1 MKLLESFSIRDLL
14 NNKKFAVTFSIVA
27 AFIIWLILS
36 LYQTPERE
44 QTFTDVPLTINTKGT
59 VVEELGMGIINDV
72 SDVKISVTVYG
83 PNYVVSSLDSQ
94 DLTVTAS
101 LSDVTAPGTYVLSLN
116 PVKTNKRGDYT
127 FVNISPSSIT
137 AKFDYIDTQE
147 FDVVPQAEGVSAVSN
162 LIAEAPVLSS
172 TDDAK
177 ITIKGP
183 RTEMKKISSVVAY
196 KEVNKV
202 LESTTSFD
210 ADIKLFDEEGNELD
224 KEPFDIEKERVKISV
239 PISKKATFNLVPTFT
254 NAPSDDAKNNLS
266 IKLDV
271 DTITVIGPPNTIDSM
286 QNVELSPID
295 YTQISKSNG
304 TFTLTPV
311 FPDGV
316 KSLDNIEQVVAQI
329 NTSALSEKT
338 FNISNIE
345 FINKADSITTA
356 SATNIK
362 NVKICGPSRV
372 VRNLTEDDFK
382 AVVDLKGKATGE
394 YTMNVTITCH
404 SNPVVWQVGKYTVS
418 VTLN

>member
-72 SDVKISVTVYG
+72 SDIKISVTVYG

-183 RTEMKKISSVVAY
+183 RTEMKKIASVVAY

-224 KEPFDIEKERVKISV
+224 KKPFDIEKETVKISV

-304 TFTLTPV
+304 TFTLAPV

>member
-1 MKLLESFSIRDLL
+1 MKRLSSFSIKELL
-14 NNKKFAVTFSIVA
+14 YNKKFAVTFSIVT
-27 AFIIWLILS
+27 AFVIWLIIS

-59 VVEELGMGIINDV
+59 VVEELGMDIINDI
-72 SDVKISVTVYG
+72 SDARISVTVFG
-83 PNYVVSSLDSQ
+83 PNYIVSSLDSN

-101 LSDVTAPGTYVLSLN
+101 LSDVTAPGTYVLQLN
-116 PVKTNKRGDYT
+116 PVKSDKGEDYS
-127 FVNISPSSIT
+127 FVSIYPSSIT

-147 FDVVPQAEGVSAVSN
+147 FDVIPQAEGVSAVSN

-172 TDDAK
+172 TDNAK
-177 ITIKGP
+177 ITVKGP
-183 RTEMKKISSVVAY
+183 RAEMKKIGSVVAF
-196 KEVNKV
+196 KAVNKV

-210 ADIKLFDEEGNELD
+210 ADIKLLDADGNELD
-224 KEPFDIEKERVKISV
+224 KKPFTIETETVKISV
-239 PISKKATFNLVPTFT
+239 PISKKATFRLETTFS
-254 NAPSDDAKNNLS
+254 NAPSDDAKNNLN

-271 DTITVIGPPNTIDSM
+271 DSITVIGPPNTIDSM
-286 QNVELSPID
+286 QNVQLSPID

-304 TFTLTPV
+304 TFNLTPI

-329 NTSALSEKT
+329 NTSALAERT

-345 FINKADSITTA
+345 FINKAESITTA

-362 NVKICGPSRV
+362 NVKICGPSMV

-382 AVVDLKGKATGE
+382 AVVDLKGKSSGE

>member
-1 MKLLESFSIRDLL
+1 MPRTTL
-14 NNKKFAVTFSIVA
+14 A
-27 AFIIWLILS
+27 LS
-36 LYQTPERE
+36 LMLTP
-44 QTFTDVPLTINTKGT
+44 
-59 VVEELGMGIINDV
+59 
-72 SDVKISVTVYG
+72 
-83 PNYVVSSLDSQ
+83 
-94 DLTVTAS
+94 
-101 LSDVTAPGTYVLSLN
+101 
-116 PVKTNKRGDYT
+116 
-127 FVNISPSSIT
+127 
-137 AKFDYIDTQE
+137 
-147 FDVVPQAEGVSAVSN
+147 
-162 LIAEAPVLSS
+162 
-172 TDDAK
+172 
-177 ITIKGP
+177 
-183 RTEMKKISSVVAY
+183 
-196 KEVNKV
+196 
-202 LESTTSFD
+202 
-210 ADIKLFDEEGNELD
+210 
-224 KEPFDIEKERVKISV
+224 
-239 PISKKATFNLVPTFT
+239 
-254 NAPSDDAKNNLS
+254 
-266 IKLDV
+266 
-271 DTITVIGPPNTIDSM
+271 VIGPPNTIDSM

-329 NTSALSEKT
+329 NTSALSERT

>member
-116 PVKTNKRGDYT
+116 PVKTNKREDYT

-147 FDVVPQAEGVSAVSN
+147 FDLVPQAEGVSAVSN

-183 RTEMKKISSVVAY
+183 RTEMKKIANVVAY

-210 ADIKLFDEEGNELD
+210 ADIKLFDVDGNELD
-224 KEPFDIEKERVKISV
+224 KKPFDIEKETVKISV

-271 DTITVIGPPNTIDSM
+271 DSITVIGPPNTIDSM

-295 YTQISKSNG
+295 YTLISKSNG

-329 NTSALSEKT
+329 NTSALGEKT

>member
-183 RTEMKKISSVVAY
+183 RTEMKKITSVVAY

-224 KEPFDIEKERVKISV
+224 KKPFDIEKETVKISV

-329 NTSALSEKT
+329 NTSALSERT

>member
-1 MKLLESFSIRDLL
+1 MKRLESFSIRELL
-14 NNKKFAVTFSIVA
+14 YNKKFAVTFSIVT
-27 AFIIWLILS
+27 AFIIWLIIS

-44 QTFTDVPLTINTKGT
+44 QTFTNVPLTINTKGT
-59 VVEELGMGIINDV
+59 VVEELGMGIVNDI
-72 SDVKISVTVYG
+72 SDVEVSVTVYG
-83 PNYVVSSLDSQ
+83 PNYVVSSLNSD

-101 LSDVTAPGTYVLSLN
+101 LSDVTEPGTYVLRLS
-116 PVKTNKRGDYT
+116 PAKSNKREDYNL
-127 FVNISPSSIT
+127 VNISPASIT

-147 FDVVPQAEGVSAVSN
+147 FDVTPQAEGVSAVSN

-172 TDDAK
+172 TDDSK

-183 RTEMKKISSVVAY
+183 RTEIKKIASVVAF
-196 KEVNKV
+196 KSVNKV

-210 ADIKLFDEEGNELD
+210 ASIKLLDEDGNELD
-224 KEPFDIEKERVKISV
+224 KTPFEIETETVKISV
-239 PISKKATFNLVPTFT
+239 PISKKATFKLETTFT
-254 NAPSDDAKNNLS
+254 NAPSDDAKNNLN

-271 DTITVIGPPNTIDSM
+271 DSITVIGPPNTIDGM
-286 QNVELSPID
+286 QNVALSPID

-304 TFTLTPV
+304 KFNLTPV

-316 KSLDNIEQVVAQI
+316 KSLDNVEQIVAEI
-329 NTSALSEKT
+329 NTSSLSERT
-338 FNISNIE
+338 FNISNVE

-372 VRNLTEDDFK
+372 LRNLTEDDFK
-382 AVVDLKGKATGE
+382 AVIDLKGKAKGE

>member
-1 MKLLESFSIRDLL
+1 MKRLESFSIRELL
-14 NNKKFAVTFSIVA
+14 YNKKFAVTFSIVT
-27 AFIIWLILS
+27 AFAMWLVIS

-44 QTFTDVPLTINTKGT
+44 QTFTDVPLTLNTKGT
-59 VVEELGMGIINDV
+59 VVEELGMGVVNDI
-72 SDVKISVTVYG
+72 SDVDVSVTVYG
-83 PNYVVSSLDSQ
+83 PNYVVSSLDSD

-101 LSDVTAPGTYVLSLN
+101 LSDVTEPGTYVLRLSLA
-116 PVKTNKRGDYT
+116 KSNKRDDYNL
-127 FVNISPSSIT
+127 VNISPASIT

-147 FDVVPQAEGVSAVSN
+147 FEVVPQAEGVSAVAN

-172 TDDAK
+172 TEDAK
-177 ITIKGP
+177 LTIKGP
-183 RTEMKKISSVVAY
+183 RAEMKKINSVVAF
-196 KEVNKV
+196 KSVNKV

-210 ADIKLFDEEGNELD
+210 ANIKLLDAEGNELD
-224 KEPFDIEKERVKISV
+224 KAPFEIETETVKISV
-239 PISKKATFNLVPTFT
+239 PISKKATFNFQPTFI
-254 NAPSDDAKNNLS
+254 NAPSDDAKNNLN

-271 DTITVIGPPNTIDSM
+271 GSITVIGPPNTIDSM
-286 QNVELSPID
+286 QDIALSPID

-304 TFTLTPV
+304 KFTLTPV

-316 KSLDNIEQVVAQI
+316 KSLDNVEQIVAEI
-329 NTSALSEKT
+329 NTSSLSEKT
-338 FNISNIE
+338 FNISNVE
-345 FINKADSITTA
+345 FINKAESITTA

-382 AVVDLKGKATGE
+382 AVIDLKGKATGE
-394 YTMNVTITCH
+394 YTMNVTIVCH

>member
-196 KEVNKV
+196 KEVNKI

-210 ADIKLFDEEGNELD
+210 ANIKLFDEEGNELD
-224 KEPFDIEKERVKISV
+224 KKPFDIEKETVKISV

>member
-1 MKLLESFSIRDLL
+1 MKRLKSFSIRELL
-14 NNKKFAVTFSIVA
+14 YNKKFAVTFSIVT
-27 AFIIWLILS
+27 AFAMWLIIS

-59 VVEELGMGIINDV
+59 VVEELGMGVVNDL
-72 SDVKISVTVYG
+72 SDIEVSVTVYG
-83 PNYVVSSLDSQ
+83 PNYVVSSLDSE

-101 LSDVTAPGTYVLSLN
+101 LSDVTEPGTYVLRLSQAKSNRREDYSL
-116 PVKTNKRGDYT
+116 VS
-127 FVNISPSSIT
+127 ISPSSIT

-147 FDVVPQAEGVSAVSN
+147 FDVIPQAEGVSAVSN

-172 TDDAK
+172 TEDAK
-177 ITIKGP
+177 LTIKGP
-183 RTEMKKISSVVAY
+183 RAEMKKIHSVVAF

-210 ADIKLFDEEGNELD
+210 AAIKLLDADGNELD
-224 KEPFDIEKERVKISV
+224 KTPFEIETETVKISV
-239 PISKKATFNLVPTFT
+239 PISKKATFNFATTFV

-266 IKLDV
+266 ISLDV
-271 DTITVIGPPNTIDSM
+271 NSITVIGPPNTIDGM

-295 YTQISKSNG
+295 YTQISKSNAK
-304 TFTLTPV
+304 FTLNPV

-316 KSLDNIEQVVAQI
+316 KSLDNIEQVVAEI
-329 NTSALSEKT
+329 KTSSLSERT
-338 FNISNIE
+338 FNISNVE
-345 FINKADSITTA
+345 FINKSESITSA

-372 VRNLTEDDFK
+372 LRNLTEDDFK
-382 AVVDLKGKATGE
+382 AVIDLKGKSTGE
-394 YTMNVTITCH
+394 YTMNVIITCH

-418 VTLN
+418 VTLK

>member
-1 MKLLESFSIRDLL
+1 MKRLPSFSIKDLL
-14 NNKKFAVTFSIVA
+14 YNKKFAVTFSILT
-27 AFIIWLILS
+27 AFVIWLIIS

-44 QTFTDVPLTINTKGT
+44 QTFNDVPLSINTKGT
-59 VVEELGMGIINDV
+59 VVEELGMGIINDISEARV
-72 SDVKISVTVYG
+72 SVTVYG
-83 PNYVVSSLDSQ
+83 PNYVVSSLDDE
-94 DLTVTAS
+94 DLIVTAS
-101 LSDVTAPGTYVLSLN
+101 LSDVTSPGTYVLQLT
-116 PVKTNKRGDYT
+116 PVKANKRDDYS
-127 FVNISPSSIT
+127 FVSIYPSSIS

-147 FDVVPQAEGVSAVSN
+147 FEVVPQAEGVSAVSN

-172 TDDAK
+172 TDNSK

-183 RTEMKKISSVVAY
+183 RAEMKKIASVIAVA
-196 KEVNKV
+196 KVNKV
-202 LESTTSFD
+202 LDVTTSFD
-210 ADIKLFDEEGNELD
+210 AQIKLLDADGNEID
-224 KEPFDIEKERVKISV
+224 KTPFTLGADTVKISV
-239 PISKKATFNLVPTFT
+239 PISKKATFNLVPTFS

-266 IKLDV
+266 IKLDI
-271 DTITVIGPPNTIDSM
+271 DSITVIGPPNTIDSM
-286 QNVELSPID
+286 QNIQLSPID

-304 TFTLTPV
+304 TFNLTPV

-316 KSLDNIEQVVAQI
+316 KSLDNVEQIVAQI
-329 NTSALSEKT
+329 NTSSLAEKT

-372 VRNLTEDDFK
+372 IRNLTESDFK
-382 AVVDLKGKATGE
+382 AIVDLKGKSSGE

>member
-1 MKLLESFSIRDLL
+1 MKRLKSFSIKELL
-14 NNKKFAVTFSIVA
+14 YNKKFAVTFSIVT
-27 AFIIWLILS
+27 AFVLWLIIS

-59 VVEELGMGIINDV
+59 VVEELGMGIVNDV
-72 SDVKISVTVYG
+72 SDIDVSVTVFG
-83 PNYVVSSLDSQ
+83 PNYIVSTLDSE

-101 LSDVTAPGTYVLSLN
+101 LSDVTAPGTYVLRLS
-116 PVKTNKRGDYT
+116 PAKSNKRDDYSL
-127 FVNISPSSIT
+127 VSISPSSIT

-147 FDVVPQAEGVSAVSN
+147 FDITPQAEGVSAVSN
-162 LIAEAPVLSS
+162 LIAEAPVLSNAA
-172 TDDAK
+172 DAK
-177 ITIKGP
+177 LTIKGP
-183 RTEMKKISSVVAY
+183 RTEMKKIASVVAF

-210 ADIKLFDEEGNELD
+210 AEIKLLDADGNELD
-224 KEPFDIEKERVKISV
+224 KAPFTIETESVKISV
-239 PISKKATFNLVPTFT
+239 PISKKATFKFETTFI
-254 NAPSDDAKNNLS
+254 NAPSDDAKNNLN

-271 DTITVIGPPNTIDSM
+271 DSITVIGPPNTIDSM
-286 QNVELSPID
+286 QNIQLSSID
-295 YTQISKSNG
+295 YTQISKSNS
-304 TFTLTPV
+304 TFNLTPV

-316 KSLDNIEQVVAQI
+316 KSLENVQQVVAQI
-329 NTSALSEKT
+329 NTSSLSERT

-382 AVVDLKGKATGE
+382 AVIDLKGKATGE

>member
-1 MKLLESFSIRDLL
+1 MKRLESFSIRELL
-14 NNKKFAVTFSIVA
+14 YNKKFAVTFSIVT
-27 AFIIWLILS
+27 AFIIWLIIS

-59 VVEELGMGIINDV
+59 VVEELGMGIINDI

-83 PNYVVSSLDSQ
+83 PNYVVSSLDSE

-101 LSDVTAPGTYVLSLN
+101 LSDVTAPGTYVLGLN
-116 PVKTNKRGDYT
+116 PVKSNKRGDYT

-147 FDVVPQAEGVSAVSN
+147 FDVVPQAEGVSAVAN

-183 RTEMKKISSVVAY
+183 RTEMKKIASVVAF

-224 KEPFDIEKERVKISV
+224 KNPFTLETESVKISV
-239 PISKKATFNLVPTFT
+239 PISKKATFNLVPSFI
-254 NAPSDDAKNNLS
+254 NAPSDDAKNNLN

-271 DTITVIGPPNTIDSM
+271 NTITVIGPPNTIDSM
-286 QNVELSPID
+286 QSVELSPID
-295 YTQISKSNG
+295 YTQISKANA

-316 KSLDNIEQVVAQI
+316 KSLDNIEQVIAEI
-329 NTSALSEKT
+329 NTSSLSEKT

-382 AVVDLKGKATGE
+382 AVVDLKGKAIGE